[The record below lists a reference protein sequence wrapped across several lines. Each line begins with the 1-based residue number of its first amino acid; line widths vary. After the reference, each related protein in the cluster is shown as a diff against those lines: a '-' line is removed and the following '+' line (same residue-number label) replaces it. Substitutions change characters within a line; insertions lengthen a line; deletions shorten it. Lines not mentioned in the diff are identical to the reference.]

1 MSKIEVNTIDAVSGT
16 STLTLGSSNAS
27 TIALGSGDVQSN
39 FNYPSFHVTMSA
51 NQTSI
56 SSDTNVTVQFDTE
69 TYDTDSAYDTSTY
82 TFTVPSGKA
91 GKYFFCCGL
100 GSSTMPADT
109 PTFVGFSI
117 NGTVKAQNKN
127 QNSTTT
133 TQLIQSSAVFN
144 LSSGNTV
151 KVNYKHGANQVE
163 DLNTSDNVFFSGF
176 RIGT

>member
-1 MSKIEVNTIDAVSGT
+1 MTSKIKVNILADGGDNSIIT
-16 STLTLGSSNAS
+16 SD
-27 TIALGSGDVQSN
+27 GSGSVTIN
-39 FNYPSFHVTMSA
+39 NAALKNTPAFHVTMSA

-69 TYDTDSAYDTSTY
+69 TYDTNNAYDTSTY
-82 TFTVPSGKA
+82 TFTVPSGMA

-100 GSSTMPADT
+100 ESSTMPADT

-127 QNSTTT
+127 QNSSIT
-133 TQLIQSSAVFN
+133 TQFIQSSAVFN
-144 LSSGNTV
+144 LSSADTV

-163 DLNTSDNVFFSGF
+163 DLNTSDNAFFSGF